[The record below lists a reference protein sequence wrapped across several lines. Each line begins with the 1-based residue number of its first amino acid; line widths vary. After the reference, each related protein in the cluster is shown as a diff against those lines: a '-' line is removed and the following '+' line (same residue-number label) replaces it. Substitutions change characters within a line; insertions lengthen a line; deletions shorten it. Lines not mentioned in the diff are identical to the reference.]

1 MSPLLKNLVIVLIVV
16 LIAGGAYFVLKSD
29 DAAIDG
35 TASLS
40 ESDAVRQIAKTLAD
54 TKRIDTFKLEG
65 GVFSDDRFASL
76 KKVDINFVL
85 TETETGRSNPFENV
99 Q

>member
-16 LIAGGAYFVLKSD
+16 LIAGGAYLVLKSD
-29 DAAIDG
+29 DSVTDG

-40 ESDAVRQIAKTLAD
+40 ESEAVRQISKTLAD
-54 TKRIDTFKLEG
+54 TKRIDTFNIEG
-65 GVFSDDRFASL
+65 GVLGDVRFESL
-76 KKVDINFVL
+76 KKNDISFVL
-85 TETETGRSNPFENV
+85 TDTETGRSNPFEKI